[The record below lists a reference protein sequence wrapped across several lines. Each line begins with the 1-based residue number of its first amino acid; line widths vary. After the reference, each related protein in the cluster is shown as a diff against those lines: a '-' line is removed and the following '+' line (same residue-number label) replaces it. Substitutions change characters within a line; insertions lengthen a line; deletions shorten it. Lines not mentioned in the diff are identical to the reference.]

1 MLNYDVAIIYYT
13 VEYNTTIKN
22 EDLYELIC
30 SHFQNIFLSEKNA
43 REYKYTRVGYLLFN
57 KEGI

>member
-1 MLNYDVAIIYYT
+1 M
-13 VEYNTTIKN
+13 EYSATIKN

-30 SHFQNIFLSEKNA
+30 SNFQNIFLSEKNA